1 MDKLR
6 KILTSGGAVVLPTE
20 TVYGLFAQALN
31 EEAVNSVYQLK
42 QRPRDKA
49 MNLNVSNLNDII
61 FFSQNTPFFL
71 EKLYNRFM
79 PGPLTI
85 ILKANDNVPFWVNS
99 GLDTVGFRVPNHV
112 KTLQL
117 ISETGPL
124 IGPSANISGNESGKK
139 FSDIQAQFSVD
150 LPGIEDDQALT
161 GIDSTILDLSGQ
173 KARILPVENQDQQ
186 DEEQQHTVLFQKAD
200 GVNATRSGC
209 FDCGADGGLGH
220 VCLLDGWGE
229 LLGWIAGGGD
239 RSTTARNASRAREMR
254 RVMSGRVMSP
264 MRDVAVLAWSLHR
277 AP

>member
-6 KILTSGGAVVLPTE
+6 TILENGGAVILPTE

-31 EEAVNSVYQLK
+31 EDAVNRVYQLK

-49 MNLNVSNLNDII
+49 MNLNVSNLNDIY

-85 ILKANDNVPFWVNS
+85 ILKANEKVPLWVNS
-99 GLDTVGFRVPNHV
+99 GLDTVGFRLPNHEQ
-112 KTLQL
+112 TLRL

-173 KARILPVENQDQQ
+173 KARILRQGAISR
-186 DEEQQHTVLFQKAD
+186 EEIQKAIPEIEFE
-200 GVNATRSGC
+200 V
-209 FDCGADGGLGH
+209 
-220 VCLLDGWGE
+220 
-229 LLGWIAGGGD
+229 
-239 RSTTARNASRAREMR
+239 
-254 RVMSGRVMSP
+254 
-264 MRDVAVLAWSLHR
+264 VL
-277 AP
+277 

>member
-49 MNLNVSNLNDII
+49 MNLNVSNLNDIN
-61 FFSQNTPFFL
+61 FFSQNTHFFL

-173 KARILPVENQDQQ
+173 KARILRQGAISRE
-186 DEEQQHTVLFQKAD
+186 LIQKEIPEIEFED
-200 GVNATRSGC
+200 
-209 FDCGADGGLGH
+209 
-220 VCLLDGWGE
+220 
-229 LLGWIAGGGD
+229 
-239 RSTTARNASRAREMR
+239 
-254 RVMSGRVMSP
+254 
-264 MRDVAVLAWSLHR
+264 
-277 AP
+277 

>member
-1 MDKLR
+1 MTMDKLR
-6 KILTSGGAVVLPTE
+6 TILENGGAVILPTE

-31 EEAVNSVYQLK
+31 EDAVNRVYQLK

-49 MNLNVSNLNDII
+49 MNLNVSNLNDIY

-85 ILKANDNVPFWVNS
+85 ILKANEKVPFWVNS
-99 GLDTVGFRVPNHV
+99 GLDTVGFRLPNHEQ
-112 KTLQL
+112 TLRL
-117 ISETGPL
+117 ISEAGPL

-173 KARILPVENQDQQ
+173 KARILRQGAISR
-186 DEEQQHTVLFQKAD
+186 EEIQKAVPEIEFED
-200 GVNATRSGC
+200 
-209 FDCGADGGLGH
+209 
-220 VCLLDGWGE
+220 
-229 LLGWIAGGGD
+229 
-239 RSTTARNASRAREMR
+239 
-254 RVMSGRVMSP
+254 
-264 MRDVAVLAWSLHR
+264 
-277 AP
+277 

>member
-31 EEAVNSVYQLK
+31 EEAVNRVYQLK

-49 MNLNVSNLNDII
+49 MNLNVSNLNDIY

-173 KARILPVENQDQQ
+173 KARILRQGAISRE
-186 DEEQQHTVLFQKAD
+186 LIQKEIPEIEFED
-200 GVNATRSGC
+200 
-209 FDCGADGGLGH
+209 
-220 VCLLDGWGE
+220 
-229 LLGWIAGGGD
+229 
-239 RSTTARNASRAREMR
+239 
-254 RVMSGRVMSP
+254 
-264 MRDVAVLAWSLHR
+264 
-277 AP
+277 

>member
-6 KILTSGGAVVLPTE
+6 KILENGGAVVLPTE

-31 EEAVNSVYQLK
+31 EDAVNRVYQLK

-49 MNLNVSNLNDII
+49 MNLNVSNMNDIY

-99 GLDTVGFRVPNHV
+99 GLDTVGFRLPNHEQ
-112 KTLQL
+112 TLRL
-117 ISETGPL
+117 IAETGPL
-124 IGPSANISGNESGKK
+124 IGPSANVSGQESGKK

-173 KARILPVENQDQQ
+173 KARILRQGAISR
-186 DEEQQHTVLFQKAD
+186 EEIQKAIPEIEFE
-200 GVNATRSGC
+200 V
-209 FDCGADGGLGH
+209 
-220 VCLLDGWGE
+220 
-229 LLGWIAGGGD
+229 
-239 RSTTARNASRAREMR
+239 
-254 RVMSGRVMSP
+254 
-264 MRDVAVLAWSLHR
+264 VL
-277 AP
+277 

>member
-1 MDKLR
+1 MDKLQT
-6 KILTSGGAVVLPTE
+6 ILENGGAVILPTE

-31 EEAVNSVYQLK
+31 EDAVNRVYQLK

-49 MNLNVSNLNDII
+49 MNLNVSNLNDIY

-85 ILKANDNVPFWVNS
+85 ILKANEKVPFWVNS
-99 GLDTVGFRVPNHV
+99 GLDTVGFRLPNHE
-112 KTLQL
+112 KTLRL

-173 KARILPVENQDQQ
+173 KARILRQGAISR
-186 DEEQQHTVLFQKAD
+186 EEIQKAIPEID
-200 GVNATRSGC
+200 FEV
-209 FDCGADGGLGH
+209 
-220 VCLLDGWGE
+220 V
-229 LLGWIAGGGD
+229 
-239 RSTTARNASRAREMR
+239 
-254 RVMSGRVMSP
+254 
-264 MRDVAVLAWSLHR
+264 
-277 AP
+277 

>member
-1 MDKLR
+1 MTMDKLR
-6 KILTSGGAVVLPTE
+6 TILENGGAVILPTE

-31 EEAVNSVYQLK
+31 EDAVNRVYQLK

-49 MNLNVSNLNDII
+49 MNLNVSNLNDIY
-61 FFSQNTPFFL
+61 FFSQNPPFFL

-99 GLDTVGFRVPNHV
+99 GLDTVGFRLPNHEQ
-112 KTLQL
+112 TLRL

-150 LPGIEDDQALT
+150 LPGIEDDQAVT

-173 KARILPVENQDQQ
+173 KARILRQGAISR
-186 DEEQQHTVLFQKAD
+186 EEIQKAIPEIEFE
-200 GVNATRSGC
+200 V
-209 FDCGADGGLGH
+209 
-220 VCLLDGWGE
+220 
-229 LLGWIAGGGD
+229 
-239 RSTTARNASRAREMR
+239 
-254 RVMSGRVMSP
+254 
-264 MRDVAVLAWSLHR
+264 VL
-277 AP
+277 

>member
-1 MDKLR
+1 MTMDKLR

-31 EEAVNSVYQLK
+31 EEAVNRVYQLK

-49 MNLNVSNLNDII
+49 MNLNVSNLNDIY

-173 KARILPVENQDQQ
+173 KARILRQGAISR
-186 DEEQQHTVLFQKAD
+186 EEIQKAIPEIEFE
-200 GVNATRSGC
+200 V
-209 FDCGADGGLGH
+209 
-220 VCLLDGWGE
+220 
-229 LLGWIAGGGD
+229 
-239 RSTTARNASRAREMR
+239 
-254 RVMSGRVMSP
+254 
-264 MRDVAVLAWSLHR
+264 VL
-277 AP
+277 